1 MNERILIVDDHPAIC
16 STMMD
21 ILINEGFE
29 VQVARNGKDAI
40 NIYNDN
46 EFEFVLLDMQMPD
59 IKGIDAYKEMLKS
72 RKKHGNFI
80 IISAFR
86 HPIWRNKHPN
96 WAV

>member
-46 EFEFVLLDMQMPD
+46 EFEFVLLDMQMPG
-59 IKGIDAYKEMLKS
+59 IKGIEAYKEMLKS
-72 RKKHGNFI
+72 RKKNANFI

-86 HPIWRNKHPN
+86 LPIWRNKLTN